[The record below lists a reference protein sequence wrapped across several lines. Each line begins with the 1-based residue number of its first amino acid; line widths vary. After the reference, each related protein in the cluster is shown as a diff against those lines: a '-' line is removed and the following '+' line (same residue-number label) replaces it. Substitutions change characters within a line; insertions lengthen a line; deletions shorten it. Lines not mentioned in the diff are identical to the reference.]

1 MVIRIMEG
9 TNMKQGM
16 LGAFRELD
24 ATCAAIEE
32 LKKKTTVTLNDQYFS
47 K

>member
-1 MVIRIMEG
+1 MGG

-24 ATCAAIEE
+24 ATCLAIEE
-32 LKKKTTVTLNDQYFS
+32 LKK
-47 K
+47 